1 MQMRWLL
8 GLLVCSSAVGAQTED
23 MPHMRMTTRTAP
35 APGDSARAAA
45 VVTAARSALVQYAD
59 YHRALADGFKIFL
72 PRVPQPVYH
81 FSKRRY
87 GIEAMFHF
95 DPSKPTSLLYERTG
109 DSTYR
114 LVGAMYTA
122 PRWFSLA
129 QLNERVPL
137 SVAQWHEH
145 TNWCLPPRGA
155 RNRILER
162 GSDGRP
168 LFGPNGSIA
177 TEAACQAAG
186 GRFIPQLLG
195 WMVHVH
201 PMATDPAGVWGAEDM
216 KDMHMAGMSGPHG
229 SE

>member
-1 MQMRWLL
+1 MRWLV

-35 APGDSARAAA
+35 APGDSAKAAA
-45 VVTAARSALVQYAD
+45 VVVAARSALVQYAD

-81 FSKRRY
+81 FSNRRY
-87 GIEAMFHF
+87 GIEAIFHF

-177 TEAACQAAG
+177 TESACQAAG
-186 GRFIPQLLG
+186 GRFFPQLLG

-201 PMATDPAGVWGAEDM
+201 PMAGDPGAVWGAEDM
-216 KDMHMAGMSGPHG
+216 KDMHMAGMSGTHG